1 MNFSTGAISLLEVSH
16 LPHMLAAADSFKK
29 GYTAYAIVLTT
40 TIVFSILNHIPRLD
54 NNILEYTE
62 KGATYVTLVY
72 TIIQFKEY
80 IDAIDVVIAISAI
93 LLYLLALQDYNLH
106 KTIYVPTHT
115 LWHLV
120 SGFLI
125 YSIVL
130 KAKNKREV

>member
-16 LPHMLAAADSFKK
+16 LPHMLAAGDAFKK
-29 GYTAYAIVLTT
+29 GYTAYASVLTT

-54 NNILEYTE
+54 NRVLGLTE
-62 KGATYVTLVY
+62 KGATYITMIY
-72 TIIQFKEY
+72 TIILFKEY
-80 IDAIDVVIAISAI
+80 IDVIDILI
-93 LLYLLALQDYNLH
+93 LLGACLLYFLALQDYNLH

-130 KAKNKREV
+130 KAKNKRDV

>member
-1 MNFSTGAISLLEVSH
+1 MNFSTGAISILELSH
-16 LPHMLAAADSFKK
+16 IPHMLAAADAFKK
-29 GYTAYAIVLTT
+29 GYTAYASVLTT
-40 TIVFSILNHIPRLD
+40 TIAFSILNHIPRLD
-54 NNILEYTE
+54 NKMLGFTE
-62 KGATYVTLVY
+62 KGATYA
-72 TIIQFKEY
+72 TIIYTVIQFREH
-80 IDAIDVVIAISAI
+80 IDVIDFVIAIGAC

-130 KAKNKREV
+130 KAPKKTT

>member
-1 MNFSTGAISLLEVSH
+1 
-16 LPHMLAAADSFKK
+16 MLAAADAFKK
-29 GYTAYAIVLTT
+29 GYTAYASVLTT
-40 TIVFSILNHIPRLD
+40 TIVFSILNHIPKLD
-54 NNILEYTE
+54 NTILEYTE

-80 IDAIDVVIAISAI
+80 IDVIDIVIAISAC

-130 KAKNKREV
+130 KAKNKKQV